1 MEALTEEVY
10 FYDTQKE
17 ASEAADRMRAERACD
32 MRIEFKKIS
41 NGHVKMTV
49 EVGEAR

>member
-17 ASEAADRMRAERACD
+17 ASEAADRIEELDERVAIMSVEREAER
-32 MRIEFKKIS
+32 R
-41 NGHVKMTV
+41 
-49 EVGEAR
+49 